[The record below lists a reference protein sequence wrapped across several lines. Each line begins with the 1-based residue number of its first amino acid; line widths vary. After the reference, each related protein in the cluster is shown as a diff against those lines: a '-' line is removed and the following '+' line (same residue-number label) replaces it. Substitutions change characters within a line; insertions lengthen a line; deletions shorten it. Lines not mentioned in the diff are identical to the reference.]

1 MAEDLHI
8 EGLLLDDFEKKV
20 DLSKKDIQEV
30 FKDLEQMA
38 KDFS

>member
-1 MAEDLHI
+1 MAKDLHI
-8 EGLLLDDFEKKV
+8 EGLLLDDFEQKV